1 MYLLLPAE
9 HSAEVDG
16 IRHVEN
22 MTHAFVFLKCF
33 QQAAHCFPLTDTHS
47 AKPFLTHPL
56 AGWRHSTARLLAMA
70 ELALLEV
77 TSNPATL

>member
-22 MTHAFVFLKCF
+22 MTHAFVFFEVFPTSCSLLSSHRYAFC
-33 QQAAHCFPLTDTHS
+33 QALPD
-47 AKPFLTHPL
+47 HPL